1 MTWIFYTLISVVT
14 GSFIGILQKILMK
27 EENSDPLINTIAIQL
42 FGAFVCFIFA
52 FTKGFILPPITV
64 YSLNFALEA
73 ILYALVSLFSFKALK
88 LIGASEATII
98 FSFGSVVA
106 IVASA
111 IFLNEPL
118 TFLRLLGA
126 LLIIISLILVAEL
139 KNFSINKGAL
149 YALLSAVLGGLAVV
163 NDTYLLRYSDAV
175 SYTAIAFLL
184 PGILLLLFY
193 PKSIKR
199 LKTFLKPKPF
209 KHMFFLVLV
218 WSVSAIAFYLAIE
231 NGGLISQVF
240 PISQSKIIL
249 TVLLAAVLL
258 KEKENLLLKTIASFL
273 TIIGVILIK

>member
-273 TIIGVILIK
+273 TIIGVILI